1 MQIATDIASL
11 TCICCPLGCEVEV
24 SFDEQGGVA
33 DIAGH
38 SCKRGAKY
46 AANEA
51 VRPERTI
58 TAVLPVAGCL
68 EPVSVKTAGA
78 VPKVLVRDVL
88 RAIAGLRLEAPVH
101 AGQRLLGDV
110 CGTGVDV
117 VATKSVF

>member
-1 MQIATDIASL
+1 MQIATDIASF

-58 TAVLPVAGCL
+58 TAVLPVA
-68 EPVSVKTAGA
+68 A
-78 VPKVLVRDVL
+78 VLNL
-88 RAIAGLRLEAPVH
+88 SA
-101 AGQRLLGDV
+101 
-110 CGTGVDV
+110 
-117 VATKSVF
+117 